1 MQSVRGWDI
10 YVASI
15 QMDVKP
21 NGEPANPECNTTR
34 RLEIQRNILS
44 KIEMYNGGDIPCQS

>member
-1 MQSVRGWDI
+1 MQLVRGWDI

-21 NGEPANPECNTTR
+21 NGESANPECNTTR
-34 RLEIQRNILS
+34 RLEIQRNKLS
-44 KIEMYNGGDIPCQS
+44 KIEMYNGGDLPC